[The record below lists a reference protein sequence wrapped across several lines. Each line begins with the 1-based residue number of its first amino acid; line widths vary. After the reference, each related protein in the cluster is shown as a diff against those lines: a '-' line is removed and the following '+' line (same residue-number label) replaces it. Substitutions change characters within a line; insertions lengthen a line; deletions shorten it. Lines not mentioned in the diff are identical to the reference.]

1 MATVLVVDDTDV
13 VRKAMAT
20 LLEHVGHSAVC
31 ATDGADALKRIQAGE
46 RPDLVLLDLAMPR
59 MDGLEALAALRA
71 RPEMRNVPVVI
82 VTSQDD
88 SCLETEAIRR
98 GATAYWVKSHF
109 SWDHFCN
116 RLDPYLPKPC

>member
-13 VRKAMAT
+13 VRRAMAT
-20 LLEHVGHSAVC
+20 LLEHDGHSAVC
-31 ATDGADALKRIQAGE
+31 ATDGLDALKHIQAGE
-46 RPDLVLLDLAMPR
+46 RPDLVLLDLTMPT

-71 RPEMRNVPVVI
+71 RPETRNVPVVI

-88 SCLETEAIRR
+88 SSLKTEAIRR
-98 GATAYWVKSHF
+98 GATDYWVKSHF

-116 RLDPYLPKPC
+116 RLDPYLPKAC